1 MIAIGND
8 HAATELKL
16 KITQHLDEIG
26 VEYIDCGVATG
37 EKCDYPDMAKT
48 VCDKVISGKAQ
59 KGILICGTG
68 IGMAISANKIK
79 GIRACSCS
87 DCYSA
92 KYTRLHNDAN
102 VLCFGQRVVGEGL
115 AVELVDVF
123 LNTEFE
129 GGRHQRRVDMITDLE
144 K

>member
-79 GIRACSCS
+79 EIGRASC
-87 DCYSA
+87 
-92 KYTRLHNDAN
+92 RE
-102 VLCFGQRVVGEGL
+102 RV
-115 AVELVDVF
+115 
-123 LNTEFE
+123 
-129 GGRHQRRVDMITDLE
+129 
-144 K
+144 